1 MPNWCNNHFTISHSD
16 PMMLEKMVQ
25 ASIAEKLGETFVPIP
40 DSVRDNSRDFCVD
53 NWGTKWDFGCKEI
66 STFGDD
72 IYSGYF
78 DTAWAP
84 PVEWYIAMS
93 EIGFRIEAHWH
104 EGGYGFAGSF
114 IDGEVTEYNNLDCD
128 SFKEL
133 PWEFDEL
140 FGLHEQYQPE
150 EESFDS
156 EDIP

>member
-1 MPNWCNNHFTISHSD
+1 
-16 PMMLEKMVQ
+16 
-25 ASIAEKLGETFVPIP
+25 
-40 DSVRDNSRDFCVD
+40 
-53 NWGTKWDFGCKEI
+53 
-66 STFGDD
+66 
-72 IYSGYF
+72 
-78 DTAWAP
+78 
-84 PVEWYIAMS
+84 VEWYTAMS

-104 EGGYGFAGSF
+104 EGGVGFAGSF

-133 PWEFDEL
+133 PQEFDEL

>member
-1 MPNWCNNHFTISHSD
+1 MPNWCSNHFTISHSS

-40 DSVRDNSRDFCVD
+40 DSVRDNSRDFCVG
-53 NWGTKWDFGCKEI
+53 NWGTKWDFGCKDI
-66 STFGDD
+66 SDFGDD

-84 PVEWYIAMS
+84 PVEWYTAMS

-104 EGGYGFAGSF
+104 EGGVGFAGSF

-133 PWEFDEL
+133 PQEFDEL
-140 FGLHEQYQPE
+140 FGLHKQYQPE
-150 EESFDS
+150 EE
-156 EDIP
+156 

>member
-1 MPNWCNNHFTISHSD
+1 MPNWCSNHFTISHSD

-40 DSVRDNSRDFCVD
+40 DSVRDNPRDFCVA
-53 NWGTKWDFGCKEI
+53 NWGTKWDFGCKDI
-66 STFGDD
+66 SDFGDD

-84 PVEWYIAMS
+84 PVEWYTAMS

-104 EGGYGFAGSF
+104 EGGVSFAGSF

-133 PWEFDEL
+133 PQEFDEL
-140 FGLHEQYQPE
+140 FGLYEQYQPE
-150 EESFDS
+150 EE
-156 EDIP
+156 

>member
-1 MPNWCNNHFTISHSD
+1 MPNWCSNHIVISHSD

-40 DSVRDNSRDFCVD
+40 DSVRDNSREFCVD
-53 NWGTKWDFGCKEI
+53 NWGTKWDFGCTDI

-84 PVEWYIAMS
+84 PVEWYTAMS
-93 EIGFRIEAHWH
+93 EIGFKIEAYWH
-104 EGGYGFAGSF
+104 EGGNCFAGSF
-114 IDGEVTEYNNLDCD
+114 IDGEVTEFNNLDCD

-133 PWEFDEL
+133 PQEFDEL

-150 EESFDS
+150 EE
-156 EDIP
+156 